1 MRFYILPALA
11 LSVAGLTSPAEPV
24 LGDLKPHTLAA
35 FERYARLTEARI
47 AEETSGRAPLLWI
60 DRQPDARK
68 RDHYARLQRGEV
80 VIERPETRDAGRSI
94 TVDDG
99 MIHHWIGTVLIPHAP
114 LDKVIPF
121 VQAYQDYPRHFA
133 PMIQRA
139 TIRSRDGD
147 RFVVAMR
154 TSMTKVIT
162 VTLDA
167 DYAVEYRRLD
177 PARMFTR
184 SITSNVHEI
193 SEPEEPGEQRKPAD
207 KGMGYLW
214 RLNTY
219 CSFEARPEGT
229 YEQCESISLTR
240 GLPFVFAMFKPLITS
255 IPRDTLTM
263 TLTRVRAGLGGS

>member
-1 MRFYILPALA
+1 MRLYILPALA
-11 LSVAGLTSPAEPV
+11 LSAAGLTPAAEPV

-47 AEETSGRAPLLWI
+47 GEETSGRAPLLWI
-60 DRQPDARK
+60 DRQPEARK

-80 VIERPETRDAGRSI
+80 VIERLETRDGTRRI
-94 TVDDG
+94 DVDDG
-99 MIHHWIGTVLIPHAP
+99 MIHHWVGTVLIPGAS

-121 VQAYQDYPRHFA
+121 VQAYQDYPKHFA

-139 TIRSRDGD
+139 AIRSREGD
-147 RFVVAMR
+147 RFVVTMR

-162 VTLDA
+162 VVLDA

-177 PARMFTR
+177 PAKLFTR
-184 SITSNVHEI
+184 SITSNVYEV
-193 SEPEEPGEQRKPAD
+193 SDAGQPGEQRKPAD
-207 KGMGYLW
+207 RGMGYLW

-263 TLTRVRAGLGGS
+263 TLQQVRKNVR

>member
-1 MRFYILPALA
+1 MRFYLLPALA
-11 LSVAGLTSPAEPV
+11 LSVAGLPSPPEPV

-35 FERYARLTEARI
+35 FERYARVTEERI
-47 AEETSGRAPLLWI
+47 AKETSGRAPLLWI

-80 VIERPETRDAGRSI
+80 VIERLESREDGRSI
-94 TVDDG
+94 AVADG
-99 MIHHWIGTVLIPHAP
+99 MIHHWIGTVLIPGAS
-114 LDKVIPF
+114 LDKVVPF
-121 VQAYQDYPRHFA
+121 VQAYEQYPKHFA
-133 PMIQRA
+133 PMIQGA
-139 TIRSRDGD
+139 TIRARDGD

-167 DYAVEYRRLD
+167 DYTIEYRRLN
-177 PARMFTR
+177 PAKMFTR
-184 SITSNVHEI
+184 SITSNIHEV
-193 SEPEEPGEQRKPAD
+193 SDPGQPGEQRKPAD
-207 KGMGYLW
+207 RGMGYLW

-263 TLTRVRAGLGGS
+263 TLTRVRAGAGGS